1 MIKRTASVLAA
12 SLMTALLAA
21 PASAGTMRLGIL
33 TCDIEGGTALVIAS
47 HKGLDCTFKPSGG
60 GHKERYTGIISKIGV
75 DLGVTHQGSLVW
87 AVLAVTS
94 DYEGRRQPARR
105 RLPAIVQPAAAERPG
120 ADRRQSRA
128 GRDVDEAIPAAEIAR
143 LPALPAGRDG
153 TLKPR
158 RQLLTKVLKE
168 VPT

>member
-1 MIKRTASVLAA
+1 MIKRTASLLAA
-12 SLMTALLAA
+12 SLMMVLLAA
-21 PASAGTMRLGIL
+21 PAGAGAIRLVIL

-94 DYEGRRQPARR
+94 DYEGGQLAGNYLGATAEASVVAGGGANLLVGGFQRSFSLQPLSVQAQTGVNLALAVTSM
-105 RLPAIVQPAAAERPG
+105 RLYQP
-120 ADRRQSRA
+120 
-128 GRDVDEAIPAAEIAR
+128 
-143 LPALPAGRDG
+143 
-153 TLKPR
+153 LK
-158 RQLLTKVLKE
+158 
-168 VPT
+168 

>member
-1 MIKRTASVLAA
+1 MIKRTASLLAA

-94 DYEGRRQPARR
+94 DYEGGQLAGNYLGATAEASVVAGGGANLLVGGFQRSFSLQP
-105 RLPAIVQPAAAERPG
+105 LSVQAQTGVNLAVGVTEFKLRTAAG
-120 ADRRQSRA
+120 
-128 GRDVDEAIPAAEIAR
+128 
-143 LPALPAGRDG
+143 
-153 TLKPR
+153 
-158 RQLLTKVLKE
+158 
-168 VPT
+168 

>member
-12 SLMTALLAA
+12 SLMAALLAA
-21 PASAGTMRLGIL
+21 PAGAGTMRLGIL

-94 DYEGRRQPARR
+94 DYEGGQLAGNYLGATAEASVVAGGGANLLVGGFQRSFSLQPLSVQAQTGVNLALAVTSM
-105 RLPAIVQPAAAERPG
+105 RLYQP
-120 ADRRQSRA
+120 
-128 GRDVDEAIPAAEIAR
+128 
-143 LPALPAGRDG
+143 
-153 TLKPR
+153 LK
-158 RQLLTKVLKE
+158 
-168 VPT
+168 

>member
-12 SLMTALLAA
+12 SLMAALLAA
-21 PASAGTMRLGIL
+21 PAGAGTMRLGIL

-87 AVLAVTS
+87 AVLAITS
-94 DYEGRRQPARR
+94 DYEGGQLAGNYLGATAEASVVAGGGANLLVGGFQRSFSLQPLSVQAQTGVNLALAVTSM
-105 RLPAIVQPAAAERPG
+105 RLYQP
-120 ADRRQSRA
+120 
-128 GRDVDEAIPAAEIAR
+128 
-143 LPALPAGRDG
+143 
-153 TLKPR
+153 LK
-158 RQLLTKVLKE
+158 
-168 VPT
+168 

>member
-94 DYEGRRQPARR
+94 DYEGGQLAGNYLGATAEASVVAGGGANLLVGGFQRSFSLQPLSVQAQTGVNLALAVTSM
-105 RLPAIVQPAAAERPG
+105 RLYQP
-120 ADRRQSRA
+120 
-128 GRDVDEAIPAAEIAR
+128 
-143 LPALPAGRDG
+143 
-153 TLKPR
+153 LK
-158 RQLLTKVLKE
+158 
-168 VPT
+168 

>member
-1 MIKRTASVLAA
+1 MIKRTASLLAA

-94 DYEGRRQPARR
+94 DYEGGQLAGNYLGATAEASVVAGGGANLLVGGFQRSFSLQPLSVQAQTGVNLALAVTSM
-105 RLPAIVQPAAAERPG
+105 RLYQP
-120 ADRRQSRA
+120 
-128 GRDVDEAIPAAEIAR
+128 
-143 LPALPAGRDG
+143 
-153 TLKPR
+153 LK
-158 RQLLTKVLKE
+158 
-168 VPT
+168 

>member
-1 MIKRTASVLAA
+1 MIKRTASVFVA

-75 DLGVTHQGSLVW
+75 DLGITHQGSLVW

-94 DYEGRRQPARR
+94 DYEGGQLAGNYLGATAEASVVAGGGANLLVGGFQQSFSLQPLSVQAQTGVNLALAVTSM
-105 RLPAIVQPAAAERPG
+105 RLYH
-120 ADRRQSRA
+120 
-128 GRDVDEAIPAAEIAR
+128 
-143 LPALPAGRDG
+143 AL
-153 TLKPR
+153 K
-158 RQLLTKVLKE
+158 
-168 VPT
+168 